1 MGTGRVLNGR
11 TIKRSGDT
19 VCGLHRAQGDKERGF
34 VGLASKPRSTGFP
47 VWSSKLTTAVW
58 FGPQNQVGYGL
69 SVVPQNRWENE
80 GSTQDTH
87 RDLAACFAWK
97 QVRLGFPSS
106 ASKLMKE

>member
-1 MGTGRVLNGR
+1 MGTCRVLNGR
-11 TIKRSGDT
+11 AIKRSGDT

-69 SVVPQNRWENE
+69 SIVPQNRW
-80 GSTQDTH
+80 
-87 RDLAACFAWK
+87 
-97 QVRLGFPSS
+97 
-106 ASKLMKE
+106 